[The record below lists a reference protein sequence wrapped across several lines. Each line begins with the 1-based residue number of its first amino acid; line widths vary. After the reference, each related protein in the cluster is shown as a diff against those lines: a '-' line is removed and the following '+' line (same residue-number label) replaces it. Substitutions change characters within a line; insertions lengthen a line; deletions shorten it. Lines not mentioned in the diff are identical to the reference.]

1 MGIVSRSPSA
11 AIREVRGT
19 WRAWR
24 WFAAVATVAS
34 IIVIGIGA
42 RLVPEAHAAT
52 RVPRLASPQ
61 GLFNLFG
68 PARRDR
74 LAETQGQLDL
84 ANAQI
89 ERLTAV
95 IGYSSQYR
103 IAADL
108 AASVYDVALAER
120 IEPELAFRLVKVE
133 SDFNERATSPAGAVG
148 LMQIM
153 PSTARFFVPG
163 VTATQLYD
171 RDTNL
176 RVGLRYLHTLVRENR
191 GDLKRALLIYNR
203 GEIAV
208 GQSLQ
213 QGIDPSNGYD
223 RVVVRG
229 YKGNGIID

>member
-1 MGIVSRSPSA
+1 VALATIGSLVS
-11 AIREVRGT
+11 
-19 WRAWR
+19 
-24 WFAAVATVAS
+24 
-34 IIVIGIGA
+34 IGIGA
-42 RLVPEAHAAT
+42 RLVPEARADT
-52 RVPRLASPQ
+52 RVPLTGQTHP
-61 GLFNLFG
+61 LFNLFG
-68 PARRDR
+68 QPRHDR
-74 LAETQGQLDL
+74 LAEIQGQLDL

-95 IGYSSQYR
+95 IGYSTQYK

-108 AASVYDVALAER
+108 AASVYDVAIAER
-120 IEPELAFRLVKVE
+120 IEPEIAFRLVKVE

-148 LMQIM
+148 LVQIM
-153 PSTARFFVPG
+153 PSTARFFLPQLTV
-163 VTATQLYD
+163 AHLYD

-213 QGIDPSNGYD
+213 QGVDPSNGYD
-223 RVVVRG
+223 RIVARG
-229 YKGNGIID
+229 YKGTGIID